1 MKATGNDQKSTTPPF
16 SPQKILLIDRYL
28 DCTSREQAIHS
39 SLVIVGIRTQQL
51 QRELE
56 CKTRKGP
63 DSKT

>member
-28 DCTSREQAIHS
+28 DYTSREQAIHS